1 MKASWPARH
10 AACLALLALLFP
22 TVTAAETRPD
32 RVIATSS
39 GAVAAADG
47 EILAFK
53 GMPYAAPPIGPLRD
67 RRVQVD
73 VMNSAAA
80 AAALGRRTRRD
91 PLPRRLR
98 AGALRNPHRT
108 GGE

>member
-39 GAVAAADG
+39 GAVVGADG

-53 GMPYAAPPIGPLRD
+53 VMPYAALPIVPLR
-67 RRVQVD
+67 
-73 VMNSAAA
+73 
-80 AAALGRRTRRD
+80 GRRLHT
-91 PLPRRLR
+91 PLPRQGVGDARRVVHHRVRLPDDIPVVQE
-98 AGALRNPHRT
+98 GM
-108 GGE
+108 E